1 MGLNQRW
8 ALKYVRTK
16 FKLLSTISKRKAAEK
31 AFMLFCTPQYRNKK
45 KPPAIF
51 EKAENLDFNFDKYK
65 IQGYRWNK
73 NAGKKILILHGF
85 ESSIVNF
92 DWYIK
97 PLINLGYCIMG
108 FDAPAHGKSSGKMF
122 NALLYRRFITDI
134 DDKYGPVTNFL
145 AHSLGGLA
153 VCLALEEWKHN
164 EAFKVVLVA
173 PATETTT
180 AVNSFF
186 KYLNLNGE
194 VRKEFDNII
203 CKKTGNQPEWFSISR
218 VAETIRARV
227 LWLHDKDDHMTPLS
241 DVQTII
247 EKKYSNFEFYIT
259 EGLGHRRIY
268 RDNKVTKKIIEFL
281 N

>member
-1 MGLNQRW
+1 MGLNQRL

-108 FDAPAHGKSSGKMF
+108 FDAPAHGKSGKMF

>member
-1 MGLNQRW
+1 MGLNQRL

-186 KYLNLNGE
+186 KYLNLNDE

-203 CKKTGNQPEWFSISR
+203 CKKTGNQPGWFSISR